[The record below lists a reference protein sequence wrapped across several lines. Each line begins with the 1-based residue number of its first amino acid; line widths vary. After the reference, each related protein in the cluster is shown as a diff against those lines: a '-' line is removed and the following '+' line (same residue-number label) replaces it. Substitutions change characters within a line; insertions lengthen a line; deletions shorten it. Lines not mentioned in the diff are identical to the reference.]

1 MHDLQTPMLVDS
13 WHVYEGEAG
22 EHCRASKSSEKPIFS
37 IRKQVMMNYRLHEK
51 PNNVLAR
58 VLRGSK
64 NKSHAYVVEGSYAAR
79 SCKVVLDGSR
89 RVVAEIRRKEAS
101 KGGVSFGPEVFV
113 LVVHPGFAPGFA
125 MALVVILDQM
135 YG

>member
-1 MHDLQTPMLVDS
+1 MLVDS

-37 IRKQVMMNYRLHEK
+37 IRKQVMMNYSLHEK
-51 PNNVLAR
+51 PNYNVLAR

-64 NKSHAYVVEGSYAAR
+64 NKSYAYVVEGSYAAR
-79 SCKVVLDGSR
+79 SCKVVLDGSRTR

-113 LVVHPGFAPGFA
+113 LVVRPGFAPGFA